1 MIDLTK
7 LDDALRYKERRG
19 AKRGGLNSP
28 HTIKIYTRLAKD
40 LLNATPETPVLVKA
54 GDQVSGQK
62 VKGRWEIEESEVAR
76 LLATRCDQPV
86 DRISSRGQA
95 FGLAR
100 FFCPY
105 RPL

>member
-40 LLNATPETPVLVKA
+40 LLNATPKEREQWKLIRN
-54 GDQVSGQK
+54 GQTC
-62 VKGRWEIEESEVAR
+62 RN
-76 LLATRCDQPV
+76 T
-86 DRISSRGQA
+86 
-95 FGLAR
+95 
-100 FFCPY
+100 
-105 RPL
+105 